1 MSLRADALLSTIR
14 LREPLAAMLATRR
27 LSPLMSFGLAGLGAL
42 VAAAAIFDASLLLG
56 AGAPAPPHVDWRAP
70 TFVAAPLPAQKPAS
84 ADVQTLSR
92 PLFSKSRR
100 PSAIAAKPAPSETE
114 KANPSAP
121 PPNVMVSA
129 IVKFGPRT
137 QAFVVSSTAPE
148 GKWLAVGETVDGWSV
163 DAIHSSG
170 IVLKNGERTMM
181 TPLYPEA
188 PN

>member
-1 MSLRADALLSTIR
+1 MSLPADTPLSMLR
-14 LREPLAAMLATRR
+14 LRESLAARLAARR
-27 LSPLMSFGLAGLGAL
+27 LSPLMSMSLAGLGAL
-42 VAAAAIFDASLLLG
+42 VAAAAIFDVSVMLG
-56 AGAPAPPHVDWRAP
+56 AGAPVPPHLDWRPPAFVAPPP
-70 TFVAAPLPAQKPAS
+70 PQKPAS

-92 PLFSKSRR
+92 PIFSKSRR
-100 PSAIAAKPAPSETE
+100 PSAAAAKPASSEAE

-121 PPNVMVSA
+121 PPNVIVSA

-137 QAFVVSSTAPE
+137 QAFVVSSTTPD

-163 DAIHSSG
+163 DAIRSSEM
-170 IVLKNGERTMM
+170 VLKNGERTLT